1 MSLRAKF
8 IILLILLNGML
19 IVFSFSFYFNNNRNI
34 IIREEISI
42 IDAVHRA
49 LYEENI
55 AVRGMFIL
63 PISRQIGAMEN
74 AEKNLDRA
82 ISNLL
87 SIRYLTDR
95 SPVIDESV
103 KNIIAARYNFLVSMS
118 ALLDI
123 ADKILTAVDRSIQP
137 TANFEMIL
145 EYATEH
151 NNEVLKVRARFFA
164 DLLFDI
170 EKNIVSALANFDVQY
185 KIIEEERSAIERNAV
200 ITFIIFFLGVA
211 IISII
216 AGWFIARSIINVTH
230 SLDKANKETDVI
242 FNNIHEG
249 IFQLDESLKIGHL
262 CSKYFEN
269 LFGNIKFRNMAFLE
283 FLREIEVS
291 AKDIFV
297 TEDYLKLF
305 FNDKVNSTLLS
316 QVNPLDKVFIS
327 IIDAN
332 GQKKERYLSFVFTIF
347 VNADKKKELLGTV
360 KDITEEVLY
369 AEALKDEEEKNK
381 EKMEQL
387 LQIINIEP
395 QVMDEFFEDSQDEID
410 YINNLLKSNRSDYRK
425 VLSEI
430 YLAVHSVKGNAQILG
445 LTNIAEMLN
454 KVENGIKELLDRAEI
469 SWEDILD
476 STIQLVHI
484 QERINDLK
492 ERVEELQGYQIK
504 LKNLEDKAGLF
515 ERTLHKVMATEGK
528 KEGKILNL
536 DYSNFDSRE
545 IPKDHRKIIKD
556 IFVQLARN
564 AISHGIEIPEEREK
578 RGKNPQGKVSISLKK
593 DREGNTLYSFRD
605 DGNGIDVEKIGKIAQ
620 KKGLKKEGHDF
631 DLSDAVKLIFNMGFS
646 TAEENS
652 LIAGRG
658 VGLTFVREKINSVKG
673 KIKIKTQPGK
683 YCEYIIILPAQ
694 I

>member
-1 MSLRAKF
+1 MSLRTKF

-19 IVFSFSFYFNNNRNI
+19 VVFSFAFYSNNNRNN

-42 IDAVHRA
+42 IDAVHKA

-63 PISRQIGAMEN
+63 PISKQIGAMEN
-74 AEKNLDRA
+74 AEKNLDKA

-87 SIRYLTDR
+87 SIRYLTNR
-95 SPVIDESV
+95 SSVIDESV
-103 KNIIAARYNFLVSMS
+103 KNIIAARYNFLISMS

-137 TANFEMIL
+137 TANFETII
-145 EYATEH
+145 EYAAEH
-151 NNEVLKVRARFFA
+151 NNEALRVRARFFS

-170 EKNIVSALANFDVQY
+170 EKNIVSALTNFDAQY
-185 KIIEEERSAIERNAV
+185 RIIEEQRVAIERNA
-200 ITFIIFFLGVA
+200 IIAFIIFFFSIA
-211 IISII
+211 IVSII
-216 AGWFIARSIINVTH
+216 AGSFIARSIISVTY

-249 IFQLDESLKIGHL
+249 IFLLDESLRIGHL

-269 LFGNIKFRNMAFLE
+269 LFGNIKFRNMPFLE

-305 FNDKVNSTLLS
+305 FNEKVNNALLS

-327 IIDAN
+327 VVNEN
-332 GQKKERYLSFVFTIF
+332 GKKQEKFLSFVFTIF

-360 KDITEEVLY
+360 NDITEEVLY

-395 QVMDEFFEDSQDEID
+395 QIMDEFFEDSQDEID

-454 KVENGIKELLDRAEI
+454 IVETDIKDLLDRTEV

-476 STIQLVHI
+476 STIQLVNI
-484 QERINDLK
+484 QERISDLR
-492 ERVEELQGYQIK
+492 ERVEELQVYQSK
-504 LKNLEDKAGLF
+504 LKNLEEKAGLF
-515 ERTLHKVMATEGK
+515 ERTLHKVLVTEGK

-536 DYSNFDSRE
+536 DYSNFDSKD
-545 IPKDHRKIIKD
+545 IPKEHRKVIKD

-564 AISHGIEIPEEREK
+564 AISHGIETPDEREK

-593 DREGNTLYSFRD
+593 DREGNIIYSFRD
-605 DGNGIDVEKIGKIAQ
+605 DGNGIDVEKIKTVAQ
-620 KKGLKKEGHDF
+620 KKGLKKEGDVF

-658 VGLTFVREKINSVKG
+658 IGLTFVREKINSVKG
-673 KIKIKTQPGK
+673 KIKIKTQTGK
-683 YCEYIIILPAQ
+683 YCEYIVILPT
-694 I
+694 